1 MATNFPTSLDNLDST
16 RGTSTQALNSPSH
29 VTHHTNEDDA
39 LEAIETK
46 IGVDS
51 SSSTTS
57 LDYILKNTTG
67 GHDHDGTDS
76 KKVVA
81 TNLDVAGLTVSELL
95 RTNSGG
101 TAVESS
107 GKTVPTGTIV
117 GTSDIQTLTNKTL
130 TFADNTLTNVASL
143 NTAQTIS
150 AVKTF
155 SADPNLA
162 TGGNIQVNAAD
173 PKRAFYIPA
182 SAMTTATTNGA
193 ASGTYESATNKIIIP
208 VFDFDT
214 TTQEFVAIAIPSPH
228 FWDASTITVQ
238 FIWTAASGSGGVTW
252 AAQGIAFSDDDAL
265 DAAYGTEQIIVDTLI
280 TALDDHH
287 TSFTPAITIAGTPVA
302 GDLVC
307 LRFKRVPA
315 DAGDTI
321 ANDVRLIGVKVRFT
335 IGQYSDE

>member
-1 MATNFPTSLDNLDST
+1 M
-16 RGTSTQALNSPSH
+16 
-29 VTHHTNEDDA
+29 
-39 LEAIETK
+39 
-46 IGVDS
+46 
-51 SSSTTS
+51 TTMEQTPKGCRS
-57 LDYILKNTTG
+57 EPGRCRTYRIDYSNK
-67 GHDHDGTDS
+67 
-76 KKVVA
+76 
-81 TNLDVAGLTVSELL
+81 L
-95 RTNSGG
+95 RR

-287 TSFTPAITIAGTPVA
+287 IIYSCDYHCWNTSMEFSVFEIQTRT
-302 GDLVC
+302 
-307 LRFKRVPA
+307 RR
-315 DAGDTI
+315 
-321 ANDVRLIGVKVRFT
+321 R
-335 IGQYSDE
+335 